1 MQEGR
6 LLSAHKESE
15 RASQRVYQN
24 WPLEDEERESHLRW
38 RKSMCKGQGA
48 IQEEHAQS
56 TAAGLVADPEPC
68 EEQQKTELGRQ
79 VWALSAF
86 GPASSGKPR
95 YFSAETRG
103 SLLQEDGQ
111 VGQVGGS
118 WMAGGKNGTL
128 ARSLKLRCWRGEM
141 NFRSGRREARDVDGR
156 QISPGN
162 RCSTAGKGEEG
173 RLREDSAFG
182 SS

>member
-1 MQEGR
+1 MR
-6 LLSAHKESE
+6 
-15 RASQRVYQN
+15 
-24 WPLEDEERESHLRW
+24 
-38 RKSMCKGQGA
+38 KGQGA

-56 TAAGLVADPEPC
+56 TAAGLLADPEPC
-68 EEQQKTELGRQ
+68 EEQPKTELERQ

-118 WMAGGKNGTL
+118 
-128 ARSLKLRCWRGEM
+128 
-141 NFRSGRREARDVDGR
+141 
-156 QISPGN
+156 
-162 RCSTAGKGEEG
+162 
-173 RLREDSAFG
+173 
-182 SS
+182 